1 MIPPYLKGSFLMLKL
16 IYLLGF
22 LSTLLNLSFAGIIKD
37 QTYFNTIG
45 SVASFS
51 WAPERYQNEFRYD
64 IFYYIPESIKEEK
77 NVPAL
82 IFNHGGGS
90 STMNREGSIRA
101 VNLYIKDLK
110 RLADELKMIVVL
122 PSANGLNWGGHTRGL
137 VRDLA
142 RLVRKDLEVDVNR
155 MGLSGHSMGGM
166 GITRSYLWVADEFSF
181 FLPMAAGMDV
191 NHQTEEHLNKVFNVP
206 YIHLQGKADHFE
218 IFITRCEEQLRRTKE
233 LELKYNQFS
242 MFDMIFYEGS
252 HNYNY
257 ELFKSKVNRMMGA
270 FPRDLFQKELWGSLH
285 TVKSVNTENGIA
297 YDYDSEARYF
307 WVEARE
313 TDLSVAERI
322 DFHAKI
328 EGQKIFIDLKEIP
341 KQSRVLRL
349 YLSSKMMDLSQT
361 IEVYLNGSLME
372 TRIPRQVTNLIS
384 DPHDPGFVF
393 DDFIDIKI

>member
-1 MIPPYLKGSFLMLKL
+1 MLKF
-16 IYLLGF
+16 IYLFVF

-37 QTYFNTIG
+37 QTYFKSIG
-45 SVASFS
+45 SIASFA
-51 WAPERYQNEFRYD
+51 WAPERYQNDFRYD

-82 IFNHGGGS
+82 VFNHGGGS

-101 VNLYIKDLK
+101 VNLYINDLK
-110 RLADELKMIVVL
+110 RLADELKIIVVL

-155 MGLSGHSMGGM
+155 IGLSGHSMGGM

-191 NHQTEEHLNKVFNVP
+191 NHQTEEHLNKVFNIP
-206 YIHLQGKADHFE
+206 YIHLQGKRDHFE

-242 MFDMIFYEGS
+242 MFDMVFYEGS
-252 HNYNY
+252 HNYDY

-270 FPRDLFQKELWGSLH
+270 FPRDLYQKELWGSLH
-285 TVKSVNTENGIA
+285 TVNSVNTENGIA

-322 DFHAKI
+322 DFHANI
-328 EGQKIFIDLKEIP
+328 DGQKIFIDLKEIP
-341 KQSRVLRL
+341 KQSRAIRI

-361 IEVYLNGSLME
+361 IEIYLNGSLME
-372 TRIPRQVTNLIS
+372 TRLPREMTNIIN

-393 DDFIDIKI
+393 EDYIDLKI

>member
-1 MIPPYLKGSFLMLKL
+1 MLKF
-16 IYLLGF
+16 IFLLVF

-45 SVASFS
+45 SVTSFS
-51 WAPERYQNEFRYD
+51 WAPERYQNDFRYD

-155 MGLSGHSMGGM
+155 IGLSGHSMGGM

-242 MFDMIFYEGS
+242 MFDMVFYEGS

-297 YDYDSEARYF
+297 YDYESEARYF

-313 TDLSVAERI
+313 TDLSVSERI

-328 EGQKIFIDLKEIP
+328 DGQKIFIDLKEIP

-349 YLSSKMMDLSQT
+349 YLSSKMMDLSQS
-361 IEVYLNGSLME
+361 IEVYLNGSLIE
-372 TRIPRQVTNLIS
+372 TRLPREVTNLIS

-393 DDFIDIKI
+393 EDFVDLKI

>member
-1 MIPPYLKGSFLMLKL
+1 MVKF
-16 IYLLGF
+16 IYLFVF

-45 SVASFS
+45 SIASFN
-51 WAPERYQNEFRYD
+51 WAPERYQNDFRYD

-101 VNLYIKDLK
+101 VNLYINDLK

-191 NHQTEEHLNKVFNVP
+191 NHQTEEHLNKVFNIP
-206 YIHLQGKADHFE
+206 YIHLQGKRDHFE
-218 IFITRCEEQLRRTKE
+218 IFITRCEEQLRRTRE

-242 MFDMIFYEGS
+242 MLDMVFYEGS
-252 HNYNY
+252 HNYDY

-270 FPRDLFQKELWGSLH
+270 FPRDLYQKELWGSLH

-313 TDLSVAERI
+313 TDFSVAERI

-328 EGQKIFIDLKEIP
+328 DGQKILIDLKEIP
-341 KQSRVLRL
+341 KQTRLLRV
-349 YLSSKMMDLSQT
+349 YLSSKMIDLSLS
-361 IEVYLNGSLME
+361 IEVYLNGSLID
-372 TRIPRQVTNLIS
+372 TRVPREVTSIINDS
-384 DPHDPGFVF
+384 HDSGFVF
-393 DDFIDIKI
+393 DDYIDLKI

>member
-1 MIPPYLKGSFLMLKL
+1 MLKL

>member
-1 MIPPYLKGSFLMLKL
+1 MLKF
-16 IYLLGF
+16 IYLLIF
-22 LSTLLNLSFAGIIKD
+22 LSTLLNFSFAGIIKD

-101 VNLYIKDLK
+101 VNLYIKDLM

-191 NHQTEEHLNKVFNVP
+191 NHQTEEHLNKVFNIP
-206 YIHLQGKADHFE
+206 YIHLQGKGDHFE

-242 MFDMIFYEGS
+242 MLDMVFYEGS

-313 TDLSVAERI
+313 SDLSLAERI

-341 KQSRVLRL
+341 KQTRSLRV
-349 YLSSKMMDLSQT
+349 YLSSKMIDLSQP
-361 IEVYLNGSLME
+361 IEVYLNGSLIE
-372 TRIPRQVTNLIS
+372 TRIPREMTNLIS

-393 DDFIDIKI
+393 DDFIDLKI

>member
-1 MIPPYLKGSFLMLKL
+1 MIHPSKWESVLMLKF
-16 IYLLGF
+16 IFLLVF

-45 SVASFS
+45 SVTSFS
-51 WAPERYQNEFRYD
+51 WAPERYQNDFRYD

-155 MGLSGHSMGGM
+155 IGLSGHSMGGM

-242 MFDMIFYEGS
+242 MFDMVFYEGS

-297 YDYDSEARYF
+297 YDYESEARYF

-313 TDLSVAERI
+313 TDLSVSERI

-328 EGQKIFIDLKEIP
+328 DGQKIFIDLKEIP

-349 YLSSKMMDLSQT
+349 YLSSKMMDLSQS
-361 IEVYLNGSLME
+361 IEVYLNGSLIE
-372 TRIPRQVTNLIS
+372 TRLPREVTNLIS

-393 DDFIDIKI
+393 EDFVDLKI